1 MKVLLENYSYQVID
15 LGRDVPPEKVV
26 AAVLEEDVRLVGL
39 GALMTTT
46 VPSMEETIRQLRS
59 VFARHAGDG
68 GRSRA
73 DCGLRENHRRRRLL
87 PGRHGLGELCGE
99 RVCGVKEGGRGPLP
113 CNGNVRRRKAMKKL
127 ILGLA
132 ILCTL
137 LTFAGAGY
145 VLIQRGA
152 VNAGYAV
159 IPMLF
164 ALCFTQTYRRMKSDE
179 HE

>member
-1 MKVLLENYSYQVID
+1 
-15 LGRDVPPEKVV
+15 
-26 AAVLEEDVRLVGL
+26 
-39 GALMTTT
+39 
-46 VPSMEETIRQLRS
+46 
-59 VFARHAGDG
+59 
-68 GRSRA
+68 
-73 DCGLRENHRRRRLL
+73 
-87 PGRHGLGELCGE
+87 
-99 RVCGVKEGGRGPLP
+99 
-113 CNGNVRRRKAMKKL
+113 MKKL

-164 ALCFTQTYRRMKSDE
+164 ALCFTQTYRRVKSDE

>member
-1 MKVLLENYSYQVID
+1 MKQYLEACKAVSTHGVA
-15 LGRDVPPEKVV
+15 GEVKVELWCDD
-26 AAVLEEDVRLVGL
+26 AAFLSRFGHLYRGE
-39 GALMTTT
+39 
-46 VPSMEETIRQLRS
+46 
-59 VFARHAGDG
+59 AGQ
-68 GRSRA
+68 
-73 DCGLRENHRRRRLL
+73 
-87 PGRHGLGELCGE
+87 
-99 RVCGVKEGGRGPLP
+99 GPLELIH
-113 CNGNVRRRKAMKKL
+113 VRPHKNMA
-127 ILGLA
+127 
-132 ILCTL
+132 L